1 MKQKVTIHR
10 ALAELKLIDAKIEKA
25 IADINPSAIHQK
37 DKLIGGYMK
46 QDDFKSA
53 AVSNYDSALSL
64 IKRKQQIK
72 ALIVES
78 NSKTKVKV
86 GDAEMTIAEAITEK
100 DNVKFKKQL
109 IVTLQS
115 KHNRVTAT
123 LLDNNEKVNKNC
135 QVILE
140 HTFGKDNTK
149 VGTGDMD
156 AVRKPFMEQNEFHLF
171 NPLDVDKKID
181 ELSKEVSTFEMEIDA
196 CLSESNA
203 TTFIEI

>member
-1 MKQKVTIHR
+1 MKVTIHR

-25 IADINPSAIHQK
+25 IADIQPSAIYQK

-46 QDDFKSA
+46 NEDFKTS
-53 AVSNYDSALSL
+53 AVSNYASATDL
-64 IKRKQQIK
+64 IKRKQKIK

-86 GDAEMTIAEAITEK
+86 GDTEMTIAEAITEK

-109 IVTLQS
+109 IQTLQA
-115 KHNRVTAT
+115 KHNRIIGVLAE
-123 LLDNNEKVNKNC
+123 NNEKVNKNC

-149 VGTGDMD
+149 VTPSDMD
-156 AVRKPFMEQNEFHLF
+156 SVKKPFMESNEFHLF
-171 NPLDVDKKID
+171 DPLGVEKKVD

-196 CLSESNA
+196 VLSESNA
-203 TTFIEI
+203 VTFIEI